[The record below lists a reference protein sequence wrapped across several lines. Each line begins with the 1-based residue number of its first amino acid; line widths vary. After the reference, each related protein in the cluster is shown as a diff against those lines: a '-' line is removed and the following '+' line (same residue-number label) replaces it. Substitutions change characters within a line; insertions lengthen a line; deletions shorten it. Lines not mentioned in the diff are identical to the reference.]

1 MLDQIQSKWPEIL
14 ERVRDEK
21 ELTDVSFRTWILPLE
36 PLSYEKGTLTIFF
49 PGDMPSASYVESRY
63 AFFIRYVIEELTG
76 ISCRLRFVISREIK
90 EEEPRSLSP
99 SNFSTANLNPKYTFD
114 SFVVGQNN
122 KLAHAACLAV
132 AEEPGGIYNPLY
144 IYGGSGLGKTHLMQ
158 SIAHFVLKDNPSAR
172 VLYITFEKYL
182 NDFLDALRYKTMT
195 AFREKYRFVDVLLID
210 DIQFISGKE
219 ETQVELF
226 HTFNALY
233 EAKKQIVISS
243 DRVPK
248 DINNL
253 EERLRTRFE
262 GGLTVDISL
271 PDFET
276 RMAILRKKEEMAGYN
291 FDNEVIKY
299 IASNI
304 KSNIRELE
312 NALNKID
319 LLSKVSTRPV
329 TLELAEE
336 ILRDQIN
343 PNAPREITL
352 PYILELVS
360 EQYGVST
367 ADIISKKKDAE
378 IVLPRQIVMYLAK
391 EMTQTPLKNI
401 GQFLGGRDHS
411 TVLHGKRK
419 IEEQLQSDETL
430 RTQLDVLRKK
440 MSP

>member
-360 EQYGVST
+360 EQYGIST